1 MNPERTFYNQP
12 IRSLQTMLRT
22 IALFSDAYERIVPD
36 GIYGPETQAAISTFQ
51 RKRGLPVTGITNQQ
65 TWDEIVRMYDE
76 AMKALSAPQPID
88 YEVDSEFPFVRGD
101 HSARLKI
108 AQCMLC
114 EIADRYACVCPP
126 ELSGKMDEIM
136 INSISEFQNL
146 SGLSMNGKLDKE
158 TWNQLVLQF
167 AMAEM
172 MKGRRK
178 P

>member
-51 RKRGLPVTGITNQQ
+51 RKRGQPVTGITNQQ

-76 AMKALSAPQPID
+76 AMKALSAPQSVN

-101 HSARLKI
+101 HSARLKM

-126 ELSGKMDEIM
+126 
-136 INSISEFQNL
+136 
-146 SGLSMNGKLDKE
+146 
-158 TWNQLVLQF
+158 
-167 AMAEM
+167 
-172 MKGRRK
+172 
-178 P
+178 